1 MNIAIPKGGG
11 KFHLLTN
18 VGIEVGDR
26 VFPLTMGYND
36 GQVYYVM
43 SIETS
48 KACSGWP
55 DEPHIVLDL
64 DYGRTKSYQVQ
75 TDKGYGPRE
84 SYFKLIAPSGEKGDK

>member
-26 VFPLTMGYND
+26 VFPLTIGYND
-36 GQVYYVM
+36 GQDYYVM
-43 SIETS
+43 AINTS
-48 KACSGWP
+48 KSCSGWP
-55 DEPHIVLDL
+55 DDPHIVLNL
-64 DYGRTKSYQVQ
+64 DYSRSKSYQVE

-84 SYFKLIAPSGEKGDK
+84 CFFKLIGDT